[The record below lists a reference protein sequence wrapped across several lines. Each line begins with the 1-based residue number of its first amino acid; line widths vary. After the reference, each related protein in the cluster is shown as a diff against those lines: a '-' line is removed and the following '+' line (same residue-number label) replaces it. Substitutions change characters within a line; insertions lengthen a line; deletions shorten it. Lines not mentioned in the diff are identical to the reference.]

1 MKLTQYDAVIF
12 DLGGVIINLNYNLT
26 IQAFE
31 ELGMRDFSEVYT
43 QLAQSTLFDD
53 YETGRISSQ
62 HFINKLLDHVPSGTS
77 PNRIVAAWNAMILDV
92 PVEKPQ
98 LLKSL
103 NAEMPIFLLSNTN
116 EIHMQKVK
124 KEWGISSNEVLENH
138 FSKVYLSY
146 EVGMR
151 KPDLTI
157 FQKVCAEQGLVPKNT
172 LFIDDSPQHI
182 DGAQLAGLQTLH
194 LKHPEKFYDLF
205 S

>member
-12 DLGGVIINLNYNLT
+12 DLGGVIINLNYDLT

-116 EIHMQKVK
+116 EIHMQKVNR
-124 KEWGISSNEVLENH
+124 EWGISSNEVLENH

>member
-116 EIHMQKVK
+116 EIHMQKVNR
-124 KEWGISSNEVLENH
+124 EWGISSNEVLENH

-182 DGAQLAGLQTLH
+182 EGAQLAGLQTLH

>member
-12 DLGGVIINLNYNLT
+12 DLGGVIINLNYDLT

-62 HFINKLLDHVPSGTS
+62 HFINKLLDHFPSGTS

-116 EIHMQKVK
+116 EIHMQKVNR
-124 KEWGISSNEVLENH
+124 EWGISSNEVLENH

-182 DGAQLAGLQTLH
+182 EGAQLAGLQTLH

>member
-12 DLGGVIINLNYNLT
+12 DLGGVIINLNYDLT

-116 EIHMQKVK
+116 EIHMQKVNR
-124 KEWGISSNEVLENH
+124 EWGISSNEVLENH

-146 EVGMR
+146 ELGMR
-151 KPDLTI
+151 KPDLEI
-157 FQKVCAEQGLVPKNT
+157 FQKVCAEQILIPKNT
-172 LFIDDSPQHI
+172 LFNDDSPQHTE
-182 DGAQLAGLQTLH
+182 GAQLAGLQTLH
-194 LKHPEKFYDLF
+194 LKHPQEFYDLF

>member
-1 MKLTQYDAVIF
+1 MKLTQYDGVIF
-12 DLGGVIINLNYNLT
+12 DLGGVIINLNYDLT

-62 HFINKLLDHVPSGTS
+62 QFINKLLDYVPSGTS
-77 PNRIVAAWNAMILDV
+77 PNRVVAAWNAMILDV
-92 PVEKPQ
+92 PLEKPP

-103 NAEMPIFLLSNTN
+103 NSEMLIFLLSNTN
-116 EIHMQKVK
+116 EIHMQKVNR
-124 KEWGISSNEVLENH
+124 EWRISSNEALENH

-151 KPDLTI
+151 KPDLAI
-157 FQKVCAEQGLVPKNT
+157 FQKVCAEQGLVPENT

-182 DGAQLAGLQTLH
+182 AGAQLAGLQTLH
-194 LKHPEKFYDLF
+194 LKHPEEFYDLF